1 MTVIDGAQ
9 QIHLLYCL
17 CLTMRRGGDM
27 RTLTDLRVVH
37 DAVEAEIVF
46 IPVHSSR
53 AISHISLYSSSSS
66 FRIRSTLG
74 EFAH

>member
-1 MTVIDGAQ
+1 
-9 QIHLLYCL
+9 
-17 CLTMRRGGDM
+17 M

-46 IPVHSSR
+46 IPVHNSR